1 MDVHFADNSQKEV
14 GNGSEPLRNDS
25 AQRPVSSEQLPNP
38 SEDVPKDSATRSEI
52 VLNDFQ
58 KSRETQN
65 LPIGNVSDDGG
76 RVQNPSEGARNDAT
90 EVRNASEGTPSLISE
105 QRRTAPACSAQHESC
120 TITVREA
127 ARIFE
132 DAGVPRTERAIT
144 NWCNRNARGITRLA
158 CCYNE
163 AERKYFIA
171 PNSID
176 RVIKEERKKMQSIE
190 YRDGGGLSSQAQEL
204 SERMRNEQTTDE
216 ETGRSE
222 DNTKAMGSDNRSE
235 SDSSGMDADSG
246 REENTS
252 EDILRNGTERDP
264 GAVPENERARLKDLQ
279 MENYELRVQLE
290 GQKHLVRQFD
300 KLVDGE
306 RERHEREKL
315 ALVDRLTEARHEIG
329 TLEQKLLQ
337 LEAPKGTVRDA
348 ETSLQTDTER
358 TSVSGYRDLDRHSI
372 V

>member
-1 MDVHFADNSQKEV
+1 MSLKRKLGTVRKPFRTVPYRSL
-14 GNGSEPLRNDS
+14 S
-25 AQRPVSSEQLPNP
+25 LPNIIRTLP
-38 SEDVPKDSATRSEI
+38 KIFGKTLSHVPKSFRTIPCTVE
-52 VLNDFQ
+52 
-58 KSRETQN
+58 KPQN
-65 LPIGNVSDDGG
+65 LPIGTTSHDGG
-76 RVQNPSEGARNDAT
+76 KVPNPSEGARNDAT
-90 EVRNASEGTPSLISE
+90 GVRNASEGTPSLISE
-105 QRRTAPACSAQHESC
+105 QRRTAPACSAQHEGC

-127 ARIFE
+127 ARIFQ

-144 NWCNRNARGITRLA
+144 NWCNRNARGIIRLD

-176 RVIKEERKKMQSIE
+176 RVVKEERRKMQYIE
-190 YRDGGGLSSQAQEL
+190 YRDGGGLSSQAEEL
-204 SERMRNEQTTDE
+204 SERMRHERTTE
-216 ETGRSE
+216 EAKGPSE
-222 DNTKAMGSDNRSE
+222 DSTKAMGSDGRSE
-235 SDSSGMDADSG
+235 SRSSGMNTDRG
-246 REENTS
+246 REGKAS
-252 EDILRNGTERDP
+252 EDILRNGAERESETFSE
-264 GAVPENERARLKDLQ
+264 AERARLKELQ
-279 MENYELRVQLE
+279 MENYEVRVQLE

-315 ALVDRLTEARHEIG
+315 ALVDRLTDARHEIG

-348 ETSLQTDTER
+348 ETRPPQNTQQTN
-358 TSVSGYRDLDRHSI
+358 VSGYRDLDRHSI